1 MGNRIRLV
9 FAFVATLPQIQDLL
23 KGFAI
28 NFVLYFLQIIS
39 DIIVSYAT
47 KKIIQ
52 LTSNSK

>member
-23 KGFAI
+23 KGFSI